1 MSLVSKYKN
10 SPIQSRVGTGSY
22 TYKCVLDTEETGVVK
37 IEIFADSPEM
47 AINLAA
53 SQFGVVINWSYIG
66 DDIISLIL
74 APYSSGTCLLYL

>member
-1 MSLVSKYKN
+1 MSLVSRYRN
-10 SPIQSRVGTGSY
+10 IPVQNRIGNGAY

-37 IEIFADSPEM
+37 IEVFANSIDI
-47 AINLAA
+47 AINLVEM
-53 SQFGVVINWSYIG
+53 QFGAVLNWSYIG